1 MSTIVTLE
9 DKSNG
14 ILKRREVKC
23 LFKGVAGKLTRKEA
37 AEMLAKELKLDKK
50 FVIPVSLMCE
60 TGTDDISC
68 TFYVYDDENLAKQHL
83 PKYIFIRMLTKEERK
98 KAKEAEKAKGKKP
111 VEGAPTKAKE
121 APKEEAEAKDKDKA
135 ENPKKEPAKKEAP
148 VESKEKKSET
158 KDTAKAEK
166 PKQEANEK
174 DKPEGEAKE

>member
-23 LFKGVAGKLTRKEA
+23 LFKGVAGKLTRNEA

-50 FVIPVSLMCE
+50 FVIPVSLMCK
-60 TGTDDISC
+60 TGTNDISC
-68 TFYVYDDENLAKQHL
+68 TFYVYNDENLAKQHL

-111 VEGAPTKAKE
+111 AEGAPKETKE
-121 APKEEAEAKDKDKA
+121 APKEEA
-135 ENPKKEPAKKEAP
+135 PA
-148 VESKEKKSET
+148 ET
-158 KDTAKAEK
+158 KDKAEK
-166 PKQEANEK
+166 PKKEARGK